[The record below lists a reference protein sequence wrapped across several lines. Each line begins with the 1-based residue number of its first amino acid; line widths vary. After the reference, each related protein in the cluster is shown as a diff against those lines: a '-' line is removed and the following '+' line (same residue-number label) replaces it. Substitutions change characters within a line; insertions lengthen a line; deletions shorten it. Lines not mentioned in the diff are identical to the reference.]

1 MNDRLLRALAKEPVD
16 RTPVWLMRQAGR
28 YLPEYRAV
36 RERAGSFLALCST
49 PELACEVTLQPLR
62 RFALDAAILF
72 SDILT
77 IPWAMGLGLEF
88 VEGEGPR
95 FRRPVRAA
103 ADIDRLGCP
112 DPEDDLGFVTD
123 AVRAVRRE
131 LDGRVPLIGFAGSPW
146 TLATYMIEGRGSRDF
161 ALAKTMLIEHPR
173 ELHRLLEL
181 LATATTGYLG
191 AQVRAGAQA
200 LMIFDTWGGI
210 LTTSA
215 YHEFSLEYMR
225 RIVERVPR
233 EHESRAVPVVLFT
246 KGGGGWIESMA
257 RSGCDAIGLDW
268 TVDLGNARTRVGAQV
283 ALQGNLDPT
292 TLLASPARIRDEVG
306 RVLAE
311 YGPGPGH
318 VFNLGH
324 GITPDVDPEHVGACI
339 DAVHTLSPE
348 YHRAAGSLTRS
359 AAHSPGTVRA
369 SDVSSFSG
377 TS

>member
-36 RERAGSFLALCST
+36 RERAGSFLTLCST

-95 FRRPVRAA
+95 FRTPVRGA

-112 DPEDDLGFVTD
+112 DPEDDLGFVMD

-161 ALAKTMLIEHPR
+161 ARAKTMLIEHPR

-181 LATATTGYLG
+181 LATATTDYLG

-268 TVDLGNARTRVGAQV
+268 TIDLGNARTRVGARV

-292 TLLASPARIRDEVG
+292 ALLASPARIRDEVG
-306 RVLAE
+306 RVLAG

-324 GITPDVDPEHVGACI
+324 GITPDVDPEHVDACI
-339 DAVHTLSPE
+339 DAVHALSPE
-348 YHRAAGSLTRS
+348 YHRTPAPAARPDAS
-359 AAHSPGTVRA
+359 SPGTARA
-369 SDVSSFSG
+369 PGAFSSSG